1 MKHESNRPAS
11 TPTAVEAAVR
21 LAAPKKDRTGAARSR
36 RYRARKRAANRT
48 LVPVERDATAIT
60 VTAVPALNHDASVT
74 PSVMVL
80 PARRSVAPRVV
91 AVAVAIL
98 ATILVI
104 VGFYVNSA
112 FLFAFGHSSDASI
125 LLAALGLT
133 IDGLTLVLPS
143 AVTQLWMQ
151 GRHTWA
157 ITTGCVTVMAFA
169 MTLLTTTGFVSTQVG
184 DAVTG
189 RNAIASQRAAIV
201 EDRARLKAE
210 RAGLQFTPTTERAVT
225 AAEKA
230 RDQECG
236 RVGPNCRERVAEL
249 NAALRNKA
257 LTDRAVELDAG
268 ITTLTA
274 KLANLPAIAT
284 ADPQIEGAT
293 TLVTWLSAGRLP
305 LTGHD
310 IAMVRTF
317 GLTVT
322 PALAGLLFALAL
334 MLWQPGTHRR

>member
-1 MKHESNRPAS
+1 MKHESNGPAS

-60 VTAVPALNHDASVT
+60 VTAAPAVNRDASVT
-74 PSVMVL
+74 PSVTVL
-80 PARRSVAPRVV
+80 PGRSVAPHIV
-91 AVAVAIL
+91 AVAVALL
-98 ATILVI
+98 AIILVI
-104 VGFYVNSA
+104 VGFYVNST
-112 FLFAFGHSSDASI
+112 FLFAFGGSTEAGL

-143 AVTQLWMQ
+143 AATQLWKQ
-151 GRHTWA
+151 GRHAWA

-169 MTLLTTTGFVSTQVG
+169 MTLLTTTGFVSTQIG

-201 EDRARLKAE
+201 EDLARLKAE
-210 RAGLQFTPTTERAVT
+210 RAGLQFTPTAERAVT

-249 NAALRNKA
+249 NAAHRNKA
-257 LTDRAVELDAG
+257 LTERAVELDAG
-268 ITTLTA
+268 ITALTA

-293 TLVTWLSAGRLP
+293 TLVTWLSAGKLA

-334 MLWQPGTHRR
+334 VLWQSDAHPR

>member
-1 MKHESNRPAS
+1 MKHQSTGPAP
-11 TPTAVEAAVR
+11 TPSAVEAAVR
-21 LAAPKKDRTGAARSR
+21 LAAPKKDRTGAERSR
-36 RYRARKRAANRT
+36 RYRARKRAQNGA
-48 LVPVERDATAIT
+48 LGPVERGATAIA
-60 VTAVPALNHDASVT
+60 VTAVPAVNQDASVT
-74 PSVMVL
+74 PNVTVL
-80 PARRSVAPRVV
+80 SARRSVAPRVV

-112 FLFAFGHSSDASI
+112 FLFAFGHSTEAGL

-143 AVTQLWMQ
+143 AVTLLWRQ
-151 GRHTWA
+151 GRHACA
-157 ITTGCVTVMAFA
+157 ITTGGVTVMAFA

-201 EDRARLKAE
+201 EDLARLKAA
-210 RAGLQFTPTTERAVT
+210 RAGLQFTPTAERAVT

-257 LTDRAVELDAG
+257 LTERALELDAG

-293 TLVTWLSAGRLP
+293 TLVTWLTAGKLA

-334 MLWQPGTHRR
+334 VLWQPGAHGR

>member
-1 MKHESNRPAS
+1 MA
-11 TPTAVEAAVR
+11 
-21 LAAPKKDRTGAARSR
+21 
-36 RYRARKRAANRT
+36 
-48 LVPVERDATAIT
+48 VERDATAIT
-60 VTAVPALNHDASVT
+60 VTAVPAVNHNASVT
-74 PSVMVL
+74 PSVTVL
-80 PARRSVAPRVV
+80 PAGRSVAPRVV
-91 AVAVAIL
+91 AVAVALL
-98 ATILVI
+98 AIILVI

-112 FLFAFGHSSDASI
+112 FLLAFGRSTEAGL

-143 AVTQLWMQ
+143 AVTLLWMQ
-151 GRHTWA
+151 GRHAWA
-157 ITTGCVTVMAFA
+157 ITTGVVTVMAFA
-169 MTLLTTTGFVSTQVG
+169 MTLLTTIGFVSTQVG

-201 EDRARLKAE
+201 EDLTRLKAE
-210 RAGLQFTPTTERAVT
+210 RAGLQFTPTAERAVT

-249 NAALRNKA
+249 NAALRDKA
-257 LTDRAVELDAG
+257 LTERAVELDAG

-274 KLANLPAIAT
+274 KLAKLPAIAT

-293 TLVTWLSAGRLP
+293 ALVTWLSAGKLA

-310 IAMVRTF
+310 IAMVRIF

-334 MLWQPGTHRR
+334 VLWRPGAHRR